1 MFEVLEIRAF
11 GNPLAA
17 WAAAAGIV
25 LGVVGFTATI
35 RSALLRY
42 LRPIEDGTELDW
54 QAVLSELARR
64 TLLLVALI
72 VGLCAASRVLR
83 LPLPLERS
91 LGSIFI
97 VAIFVQV
104 ALWADQLLTTGTEWQ
119 LARRRATAAAT
130 RNALGIIRFL
140 LRVAVWA
147 IALLLILSNLGF
159 DVTALVAGLGI
170 GGVAVALAAQ
180 NILSDLFASIA
191 IVLDRPF
198 EVGDVIA
205 FEDQQ
210 GRVERIGI
218 KTTRIRSL
226 SGEQIACANTR
237 LLAARI
243 HNFQRMSER
252 RVAFSL
258 GVAYET
264 PVETVAKVP
273 ELLRGIIGEQENVRF
288 DRAHFK
294 AYGNNWLVFEV
305 VYWVIGRSFGTYM
318 DAQEAIN
325 LAILRRFGAAG
336 IAFAHPDRA
345 PTLPPT
351 AVRSEVIAPKDAERD
366 AELAGPPERHK
377 AKAGA

>member
-1 MFEVLEIRAF
+1 MFEVFQLPVF
-11 GNPLAA
+11 GNPIGA
-17 WAAAAGIV
+17 WAIAALIV
-25 LGVVGFTATI
+25 LGIVGLTATI
-35 RSALLRY
+35 RSSFLRY
-42 LRPIEDGTELDW
+42 LRPIEDGKGLDW
-54 QAVLSELARR
+54 QAVLYELARR
-64 TLLLVALI
+64 TLLLVALV
-72 VGLCAASRVLR
+72 VGLYAATRVLK
-83 LPLPLERS
+83 LTIPLERAIAS
-91 LGSIFI
+91 AFI
-97 VAIFVQV
+97 VAVFIQV
-104 ALWADQLLTTGTEWQ
+104 ALWADQLLTAGTDWQ
-119 LARRRATAAAT
+119 FTRRRAGAAAT
-130 RNALGIIRFL
+130 RNAVSIIHFL
-140 LRVAVWA
+140 LRVGVWT
-147 IALLLILSNLGF
+147 IALLLILSNLGI

-252 RVAFSL
+252 RVVLSL

-264 PVETVAKVP
+264 PIDTVSTVS
-273 ELLRGIIGEQENVRF
+273 ELLRSIISEQENVRF
-288 DRAHFK
+288 ERAHFK

-305 VYWVIGRSFGTYM
+305 VYWVIGRNFAAYM

-345 PTLPPT
+345 PTLSPVPH
-351 AVRSEVIAPKDAERD
+351 AA
-366 AELAGPPERHK
+366 PERPRHAPAEQPERQK
-377 AKAGA
+377 AKTEA